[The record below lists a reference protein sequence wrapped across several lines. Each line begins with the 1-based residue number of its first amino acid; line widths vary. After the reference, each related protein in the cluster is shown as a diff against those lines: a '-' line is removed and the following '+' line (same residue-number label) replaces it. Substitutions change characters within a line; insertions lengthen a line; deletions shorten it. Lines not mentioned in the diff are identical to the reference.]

1 MVSERLLPDGFFG
14 EDDIREYRRLVSQL
28 HDGDTLVE
36 LGVWIGRSLCSIA
49 DLITEKH
56 LKVIAVDT
64 FTKLRA
70 HGKPP
75 LTKPQIEV
83 FRENMRAVGVEPQCM
98 RLPSH
103 LAADYVHGDVAMVFI
118 DADHHYESV
127 KADIA
132 AWHPKV
138 TRILAGHDYGHPKFG
153 VKKAVDELFP
163 QAHTTGRMWSVGAS

>member
-14 EDDIREYRRLVSQL
+14 QDDIVEYRRLVSQL

-36 LGVWIGRSLCSIA
+36 LGVWIGRSLCSVA

-64 FTKLRA
+64 FNKPKA
-70 HGKPP
+70 DGKPP
-75 LTKPQIEV
+75 LTKPQVEV
-83 FRENMRAVGVEPQCM
+83 FLENMRQFGVEPRCV

-103 LAADYVHGDVAMVFI
+103 LAADYVPDKVAMVFI
-118 DADHHYESV
+118 DAGHSYQEV

-138 TRILAGHDYGHPKFG
+138 TRILAGHDYAHPKFG

-163 QAHTTGRMWSVGAS
+163 QAHTTGMVWSVGAS